1 MSIRLVACAALSATV
16 LCGCTTNRV
25 SVPEGTAVR
34 TGNSADENACLDA
47 VKKETQNNT
56 ASVITSEL
64 SEAATL
70 VMVVVGSERAPWRCL
85 VSGGVVSEVSFAG
98 SEGKV

>member
-1 MSIRLVACAALSATV
+1 MSLRLTAFAVLLAFVTSA
-16 LCGCTTNRV
+16 CTTSRV

-47 VKKETQNNT
+47 VRKETQNNT

-70 VMVVVGSERAPWRCL
+70 VMVAVGSERAPWRCL
-85 VSGGVVSEVSFAG
+85 VSGGVVSEVEFTG
-98 SEGKV
+98 SEGKL